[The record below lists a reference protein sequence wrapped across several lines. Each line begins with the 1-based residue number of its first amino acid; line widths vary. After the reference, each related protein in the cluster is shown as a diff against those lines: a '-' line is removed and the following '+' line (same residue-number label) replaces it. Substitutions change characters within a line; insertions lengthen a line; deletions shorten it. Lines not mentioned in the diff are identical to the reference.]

1 MGSAKTL
8 STEKEVTVQSGYW
21 SCRFRPR
28 RQMQPGLLLT
38 AEQFLQL
45 PPQEGK
51 RFELDE
57 GELIERTF
65 PTFKHNRIALRLC
78 TQLESFLRM
87 NPLGEVFPSDCGFK
101 LSPATVRGP
110 DVCFLTADRVRL
122 LDPESNHFDGAPDL
136 VVEIVSPS
144 DSARDLQRKVDQY
157 LKPGARRVWVIYP
170 DTRQVHA
177 FSSDGS
183 VRRIGPDDDLEAPDV
198 IPGFRIRV
206 GELIEP

>member
-8 STEKEVTVQSGYW
+8 LS
-21 SCRFRPR
+21 
-28 RQMQPGLLLT
+28 

-45 PPQEGK
+45 PPREGK

-57 GELIERTF
+57 GELIEMTF
-65 PTFKHNRIALRLC
+65 PTFKHNRIAGKLYAKL
-78 TQLESFLRM
+78 LSFLEQH
-87 NPLGEVFPSDCGFK
+87 PLGEVFPADSGFK
-101 LSPATVRGP
+101 LTPATVRGP
-110 DVCFLTADRVRL
+110 DVSFLTAERVRL
-122 LDPESNHFDGAPDL
+122 LNPESNHFDGAPDL

-157 LKPGARRVWVIYP
+157 LKAGARQVWVIYP

-177 FSSDGS
+177 FFADGS
-183 VRRIGPDDDLEAPDV
+183 VRRVGPDEYLEAPDV
-198 IPGFRIRV
+198 IPGFRLRV